1 MKHSNN
7 LLTMEKRNIVISLE
21 KAREWY
27 NKGGEYKELAL
38 SAFTK
43 KEIIESALPNTW
55 EEFCEMHPVEEDG
68 EEYYIDVDSN
78 TSYVYKGVRNPEFYK
93 NVLPSKEAA
102 EAHLAYM
109 QLHQLRDCYR
119 QGWVPNWSDDNIIK
133 YCIALEENNR
143 YIIYKN
149 LISCKFLS
157 FQSQEIAEK
166 FLNNFKDLI
175 EIAGDLI

>member
-1 MKHSNN
+1 
-7 LLTMEKRNIVISLE
+7 MEERNVKISLD

-27 NKGGEYKELAL
+27 KKGGEFKELAL
-38 SAFTK
+38 SAFTEN
-43 KEIIESALPNTW
+43 EIITSALPNTW
-55 EEFCEMHPVEEDG
+55 EEFCKMYPVKDDEW
-68 EEYYIDVDSN
+68 YIGTNSN
-78 TSYVYKGVRNPEFYK
+78 IIRMFQRKRYTLHCCNI
-93 NVLPSKEAA
+93 LPSQQAA
-102 EAHLAYM
+102 KAHLAYM

-149 LISCKFLS
+149 FISCKFLS